1 MVLTFLISLADLETE
16 EPHMSL
22 FAKHDKPPE
31 AEGHRPTTKTES
43 QAYAPSRAPLP
54 GEMPDPP
61 RDRREKSMIQS
72 DLVIEG
78 NLKTTGILE
87 FAGTI
92 SGDVSADTLN
102 LSQGGQITG
111 DAKAKHLSTDGV
123 ITGSVSA
130 EDVTL
135 KSKSVTN
142 ADIHCQRVSVE
153 SGAEIKGALDC
164 SPRRQS

>member
-1 MVLTFLISLADLETE
+1 
-16 EPHMSL
+16 MSL
-22 FAKHDKPPE
+22 FAKHDKPSE
-31 AEGHRPTTKTES
+31 AEHNPKAATAKD
-43 QAYAPSRAPLP
+43 QAYATSRPPLP
-54 GEMPDPP
+54 GEMPDPH
-61 RDRREKSMIQS
+61 RDRRHKSVVQS

-92 SGDVSADTLN
+92 SGDVSADTLI